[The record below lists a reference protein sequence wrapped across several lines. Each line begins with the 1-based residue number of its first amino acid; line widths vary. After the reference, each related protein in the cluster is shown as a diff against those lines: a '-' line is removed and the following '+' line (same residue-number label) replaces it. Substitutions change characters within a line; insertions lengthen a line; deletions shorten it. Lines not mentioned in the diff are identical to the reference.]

1 MGIKIQNLNKSYHL
15 NSESIK
21 ILNNLNVEIKTGEV
35 IAVIGSSGSGK
46 STLLSLLAGLDSAD
60 SGEITINNKDITKLN
75 QKELTQFRAENIGIV
90 FQNFYLVSHLDAL
103 QNVLLPIEIQNKFGS
118 PGFTTEDAIQ
128 LLTQV
133 GLGHRIHHSPKELSG
148 GESQRLALARALI
161 TKPQL
166 LLADEP
172 SGSLDT
178 ETGKQIMNLF
188 FDQVRLNKTTT
199 VLVTHDRNLA
209 ERCDRLYKLE
219 KGQLCAI

>member
-1 MGIKIQNLNKSYHL
+1 MGIKISNLNKSYHL

-21 ILNNLNVEIKTGEV
+21 ILNNLSVEIKTGEV
-35 IAVIGSSGSGK
+35 IAIIGASGSGK

-60 SGEITINNKDITKLN
+60 SGQISFNEKDITQLN

-103 QNVLLPIEIQNKFGS
+103 QNVLLPIEIQNKFGT
-118 PGFTTEDAIQ
+118 PGFMFEDATM

-178 ETGKQIMNLF
+178 ETGKQIINLF

-199 VLVTHDRNLA
+199 VLVTHDRALA
-209 ERCDRLYKLE
+209 ERCDRRYKLE
-219 KGQLCAI
+219 QGQLCEI

>member
-21 ILNNLNVEIKTGEV
+21 ILNNLNAEIKTGEIV
-35 IAVIGSSGSGK
+35 AIIGASGSGK

-60 SGEITINNKDITKLN
+60 SGEIFINNDDITKCS
-75 QKELTQFRAENIGIV
+75 QKELTQFRSENIGII

-103 QNVLLPIEIQNKFGS
+103 QNVLLPIEIQNKHGQV
-118 PGFTTEDAIQ
+118 GFTTDDAQ
-128 LLTQV
+128 KLLNQV
-133 GLGHRIHHSPKELSG
+133 GLGHRTHHSPKELSG

-178 ETGKQIMNLF
+178 ETGQQIMNLF
-188 FDQVRLNKTTT
+188 FDQVRLHHTTT
-199 VLVTHDRNLA
+199 VLVTHDKNLA
-209 ERCDRLYKLE
+209 ERCDRMYKLE
-219 KGQLCAI
+219 KGQLCEI